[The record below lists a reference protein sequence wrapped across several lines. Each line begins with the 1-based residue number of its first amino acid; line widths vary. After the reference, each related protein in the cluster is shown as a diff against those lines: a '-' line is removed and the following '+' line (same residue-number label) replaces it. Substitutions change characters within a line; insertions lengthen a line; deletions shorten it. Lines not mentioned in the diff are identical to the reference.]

1 MLSLE
6 SQTSLETPLFR
17 MLVVGFKE
25 ADFPPPWQAVL
36 ASHRP
41 QIQAEWVPT
50 DQLRLAQI
58 ESSNR
63 YDLIFLDC
71 RQQGGMPSERALE
84 MKRICQE
91 SVILGLTDLARTE
104 GEGCGNGLECVEYLV
119 DETQVISAL
128 KWALQQAWERKQFL
142 RERDHLQ
149 GQLGEAAYKIEM
161 ADVASTVLHNVGNVL
176 NSVNVAAN
184 LVESVVNQ
192 SSVTL
197 VNRMAD
203 LLKDHKENLGTFLT
217 QDPKGKRIPPSM
229 EKLGNH
235 LIQEQQMV
243 LQEISGL
250 VRNLHHVKQIISS
263 HQTMA
268 KSGGQVEGIFL
279 VELLDHAMELSM
291 QPGDAKWITVQR
303 HFQEVPSILGDKH
316 QLLQILV
323 NLLRNAKQAMRQDTQ
338 EMHTL
343 ILRVESQGEDGSCVV
358 ITIQDSGIGIA
369 PEHLSRI
376 FTRGFTTKQDGN
388 GIGLHSAVIAIQNM
402 GGSLQVH
409 SDGMGMGATFTLTF
423 PVQMESVKS

>member
-1 MLSLE
+1 M
-6 SQTSLETPLFR
+6 
-17 MLVVGFKE
+17 
-25 ADFPPPWQAVL
+25 
-36 ASHRP
+36 
-41 QIQAEWVPT
+41 
-50 DQLRLAQI
+50 
-58 ESSNR
+58 
-63 YDLIFLDC
+63 
-71 RQQGGMPSERALE
+71 
-84 MKRICQE
+84 
-91 SVILGLTDLARTE
+91 
-104 GEGCGNGLECVEYLV
+104 
-119 DETQVISAL
+119 
-128 KWALQQAWERKQFL
+128 
-142 RERDHLQ
+142 
-149 GQLGEAAYKIEM
+149 
-161 ADVASTVLHNVGNVL
+161 
-176 NSVNVAAN
+176 AAN

-243 LQEISGL
+243 LQEINGL